1 MRRFVMLISAS
12 ALILFAGCKAEQQ
25 KKEITKEENKTLLSQ
40 EQPTFQ
46 DKDLKTVVARING
59 RPIYKEEVG
68 EEPLERV
75 IDEEIL
81 YEIGLKQ
88 GLDKN
93 KKLEEKVERYKKR
106 LIINAVRAQILDN
119 IGKKEPKVSDEE
131 IENYYKENENR
142 YRYLSLK
149 AIITNDRK
157 VAEEIHKR
165 ALKGEDFE
173 KIVSDY
179 SNNSGK
185 EVTLRELSFTRRY
198 NDIFKGKEIGS
209 VSNII
214 QEGNRFIILKVTDVR
229 QIELQRVKPA
239 IRTTIAAQKKGEA
252 LHDYIEKL
260 KKENNI
266 KVEIFGN

>member
-1 MRRFVMLISAS
+1 MRRFVMLISTS

-25 KKEITKEENKTLLSQ
+25 KKEITKEENKTVLSQ
-40 EQPTFQ
+40 EQSTLQ
-46 DKDLKTVVARING
+46 DKDSKTVVARING
-59 RPIYKEEVG
+59 RPIYKEEIG
-68 EEPLERV
+68 DEPLQRV

-93 KKLEEKVERYKKR
+93 KKLEEQVERYKKR
-106 LIINAVRAQILDN
+106 LIINAVRAEIFNN
-119 IGKKEPKVSDEE
+119 IGKEESKVSDEE
-131 IENYYKENENR
+131 IEKYYRENENR

-149 AIITNDRK
+149 AIVTNDREI
-157 VAEEIHKR
+157 AEEIHKR

-179 SNNSGK
+179 SKSGK
-185 EVTLRELSFTRRY
+185 EVTLRELGFTRKY
-198 NDIFKGKEIGS
+198 NDLFKGNDIGS

-214 QEGNRFIILKVTDVR
+214 QEGNRFVILKVTDVR
-229 QIELQRVKPA
+229 QLELQRVKPA
-239 IRTTIAAQKKGEA
+239 IRATIAAQKRGKA

-266 KVEIFGN
+266 KVEILGN